1 MNKGQKRE
9 LLRKVIFAVALIL
22 FIGSSTKLFLIW
34 NEYNKNAKSY
44 EAIQEY
50 GPKAVEPKTN
60 NEKNEE
66 NGQNGE
72 GENNSENDDIYKY
85 VLSEEDYN
93 KLYSINQ
100 DIKGW
105 ITVPNTSVNYPIV
118 QGTDNSYYLH
128 HNFNKEANDGGAIF
142 IACENKNPFEDQN
155 TVIHGHHMKDGS
167 MFATLNEF
175 KDIDFFKAN
184 KYIYISTKDR
194 VRKYEIFSM
203 YVEKASV
210 NPYEISFSSDEEY
223 LKYLKS
229 LSGKS
234 IYGTEIGDFSAD
246 DKILT
251 LSTCTYEVN
260 DGRLLIHAKLI
271 K

>member
-9 LLRKVIFAVALIL
+9 ILRKVIFTVSLIL

-34 NEYNKNAKSY
+34 NEYNKNSKSY
-44 EAIQEY
+44 KSIQEY
-50 GPKAVEPKTN
+50 GPKAIEPENK
-60 NEKNEE
+60 NEKNTEK
-66 NGQNGE
+66 
-72 GENNSENDDIYKY
+72 DDIYKY

-118 QGTDNSYYLH
+118 QGRDNVYYLH

-184 KYIYISTKDR
+184 KYIYISTKDK

-223 LKYLKS
+223 LKYLKA

-234 IYGTEIGDFSAD
+234 IYGTDIEDFSPD

-260 DGRLLIHAKLI
+260 DGRLLIHAKLV

>member
-1 MNKGQKRE
+1 MKGQKRE
-9 LLRKVIFAVALIL
+9 LVRKIIFAVALIL

-44 EAIQEY
+44 EAVKEY
-50 GPKAVEPKTN
+50 GPKAVEPETN
-60 NEKNEE
+60 SAENGEE
-66 NGQNGE
+66 NGE
-72 GENNSENDDIYKY
+72 GVNDDRYKY

-118 QGTDNSYYLH
+118 QTSDNSYYLH

-167 MFATLNEF
+167 MFATLNKF

-184 KYIYISTKDR
+184 KYIYISTKDT

-203 YVEKASV
+203 YVERASV

-223 LKYLKS
+223 LSYLKA

-234 IYGTEIGDFSAD
+234 IYGTDIGEFSAD

>member
-1 MNKGQKRE
+1 MSKGQTKDR
-9 LLRKVIFAVALIL
+9 LRKIIFVIALIL

-34 NEYNKNAKSY
+34 NEYNQNAKSY

-50 GPKAVEPKTN
+50 GPKAVDPET
-60 NEKNEE
+60 KNET
-66 NGQNGE
+66 GGE
-72 GENNSENDDIYKY
+72 TGEATEEDDRYKY

-118 QGTDNSYYLH
+118 QGEDNSYYLH

-142 IACENKNPFEDQN
+142 IACENENPFEDQN
-155 TVIHGHHMKDGS
+155 TIIHGHHMKDGS
-167 MFATLNEF
+167 MFATLNKF
-175 KDIDFFKAN
+175 KEIDFFKAN
-184 KYIYISTKDR
+184 KYIYISTKDQ

-203 YVEKASV
+203 YVERASV

-223 LKYLKS
+223 LNYLKT
-229 LSGKS
+229 LSSKS
-234 IYGTEIGDFSAD
+234 IYGTDIQEFSAD

-251 LSTCTYEVN
+251 LSTCTYEVS